1 MVREQRWE
9 GGQRE
14 DAWSVLRYMYHLT
27 LAVAIFMFG
36 VSCYLFSIMVSHLNM
51 CSVELP
57 GVGFIIIEQNGIEQH
72 G

>member
-1 MVREQRWE
+1 MHI
-9 GGQRE
+9 
-14 DAWSVLRYMYHLT
+14 SPLYVLRYTYHLT

-36 VSCYLFSIMVSHLNM
+36 VSCYLLSIMVSHLNM

-57 GVGFIIIEQNGIEQH
+57 EAGFIIIEQNGIEQH